1 LIDYPLRIIA
11 LLGLSMPV
19 FWLGI
24 LLLIVFSLHLDLFP
38 LIGGGD
44 LDGVIAMIGSG
55 EAFTYPQDFLRAV
68 GDVLHHLT
76 LPALALGSRWPPR

>member
-1 LIDYPLRIIA
+1 MDYPLRIFA

-24 LLLIVFSLHLDLFP
+24 LLLIVFSLRLDMFP

-44 LDGVIAMIGSG
+44 LDGVLAMVRSR
-55 EAFTYPQDFLRAV
+55 EMFSTRA
-68 GDVLHHLT
+68 T
-76 LPALALGSRWPPR
+76 SWPRSATSSTTSPCPPWRWGSRWPRR